1 MDKLQKV
8 SALYGIISSACM
20 MLLWAL
26 LFISGAARDIIDEGS
41 AGTAAL
47 VVAEALTSAL
57 LLISGIGLMRGR
69 QWAPALYHVSM
80 GMLLY
85 AVVFV
90 AGKFAGT
97 DYAFSGIL
105 FILVAAATIIILCL
119 RIFGRHATGQGR
131 Q

>member
-20 MLLWAL
+20 ILLWAF
-26 LFISGAARDIIDEGS
+26 LFISGAARNIINDGS

-47 VVAEALTSAL
+47 VMVEALTSAVL
-57 LLISGIGLMRGR
+57 LASGIGLMRGR

-85 AVVFV
+85 AVVLA

-97 DYAFSGIL
+97 DYAFLGML
-105 FILVAAATIIILCL
+105 FILVAAATAIILFL
-119 RIFGRHATGQGR
+119 RIFGRHAIR
-131 Q
+131 